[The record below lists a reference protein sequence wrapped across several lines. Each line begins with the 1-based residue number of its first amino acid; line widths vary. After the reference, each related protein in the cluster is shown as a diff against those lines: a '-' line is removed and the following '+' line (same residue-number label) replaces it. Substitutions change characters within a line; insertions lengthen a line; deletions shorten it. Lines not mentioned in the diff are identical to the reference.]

1 MEDEFYIRFEDKYR
15 GSRGLIKGRLMVYL
29 PIIDPLKTIYPDI
42 PAIDLGCG
50 RGEWLELLQES
61 GWQAV
66 GVDTN
71 KSMIDYCEK
80 LGLKVAK
87 EDAIAYL
94 RSVKSESV
102 SVVSGFHIAEHLP
115 FESLQELVKEAY
127 RTLLPGGFL
136 ILETPN
142 PENIMVG
149 TASFYIDPTH
159 LHPLPAQLLSFL
171 PEYYGFYR
179 TKILRLQEPP
189 ELTSG
194 NTADLLNVLADVS
207 PDYAIVAQ
215 KSAQPETLAVFDD
228 KLINEHGLTLETLA
242 QRYDSQVEA
251 TTQHLSIELGDIQT
265 NINGIRTDLNK
276 LGPLQDNLQTNII
289 GARTDLQGLKVNLE
303 KVLAEQD
310 KLQTGVDTELGDIQ
324 TNLHGIRT
332 DLNKLGP
339 VQDKLQADL
348 NDVRVDLHGLRV
360 DLENVR
366 TERDGLQK
374 KLEEAQLDHEA
385 IQAQLTQAQSD
396 RDGILAQLIQ
406 AQSDR
411 EAVQAELRHVYN
423 SRSYRITAPLRAVFG
438 FGRIWRDKI
447 LNPKKGRNLDPE
459 QATFKVKN
467 AVSLAPDSVASIQ
480 PIVRDQSPS
489 IEKVISEAI
498 QNEQSTRQSQYP
510 PEMNLD
516 EIMEKIREEV
526 ARSKVQTQHID
537 NFASSNV
544 IETRLFRF
552 VKKIQ
557 LFLKK
562 LPFYEQINS
571 IALKFKTHI
580 PKYQQQRLTV
590 TDLLKYNDEEFIK
603 NAYKTILDREPD
615 TDGFNNFLSFLR
627 TGALSKTEILGRL
640 RYSPEGRQTRV
651 RIKGLLIKYFTSTI
665 LRNDRG

>member
-15 GSRGLIKGRLMVYL
+15 GSRGLIKDRLMVYL

-50 RGEWLELLQES
+50 RGEWLELLQEN

-80 LGLKVAK
+80 SGLKVAK

-94 RSVKSESV
+94 HSVKSESV

-189 ELTSG
+189 ELASS

-276 LGPLQDNLQTNII
+276 LGPVQDNLQTNII

-310 KLQTGVDTELGDIQ
+310 KLQTGLDTELGDIQ

-366 TERDGLQK
+366 AERVVLQK
-374 KLEEAQLDHEA
+374 KL
-385 IQAQLTQAQSD
+385 
-396 RDGILAQLIQ
+396 DGV
-406 AQSDR
+406 QSDR

-467 AVSLAPDSVASIQ
+467 AVSLAPDSLASIQ
-480 PIVRDQSPS
+480 PIVRDQSPL

>member
-15 GSRGLIKGRLMVYL
+15 GSRGLIKDRLMVYL

-50 RGEWLELLQES
+50 RGEWLELLQEN

-80 LGLKVAK
+80 AGLKVAK

-94 RSVKSESV
+94 HSVKSESV

-189 ELTSG
+189 ELASS

-276 LGPLQDNLQTNII
+276 LGPVQDNLQTNII

-310 KLQTGVDTELGDIQ
+310 KLQTGLDTELGDIQ

-366 TERDGLQK
+366 AERVVLQK
-374 KLEEAQLDHEA
+374 KL
-385 IQAQLTQAQSD
+385 
-396 RDGILAQLIQ
+396 DGV
-406 AQSDR
+406 QSDR

-467 AVSLAPDSVASIQ
+467 AVSLAPDSLASIQ
-480 PIVRDQSPS
+480 PIVRDQSPL